1 MNKFQPVNFTGL
13 DDLFAFLPKNELDI
27 LKALRSLILECM
39 PNVKEKLSY
48 NVPYYSINKRICF
61 IWPGSVPWGGTRE
74 GVLFGFTNAKQLTD
88 EWNYLEWGE
97 RKTVGTKTYLN
108 AVQVLND
115 TDIIKTLLFEAAE
128 ADARSKK
135 RKV

>member
-1 MNKFQPVNFTGL
+1 MNKFQPVTFTGL
-13 DDLFAFLPKNELDI
+13 DDLFAFLPKHELETV
-27 LKALRSLILECM
+27 KALRALILDCL

-74 GVLFGFTNAKQLTD
+74 GVLFGFANAKQLTD

-97 RKTVGTKTYLN
+97 RKTVGTKTYFK
-108 AVQVLND
+108 AAEVMKD
-115 TDIIKTLLFEAAE
+115 MDIIKMLLFEAAE
-128 ADARSKK
+128 VDSRSKK
-135 RKV
+135 RKT